1 MATPVDH
8 QRWMQHAC
16 ALALRGTGH
25 VSPNPRV
32 GAVIVRNDAVVA
44 EGWHQEYG
52 GLHAEAHALQQ
63 FDGITEGAVIYV
75 TLEPCSHQGKQ
86 PPCTS
91 ALLASGI
98 RSVVIGMSD
107 PNPLVSG
114 GGADVLRSNGI
125 EVIADICR
133 DECAWINRFF
143 TTWTTKQRAY
153 TIAKLATT
161 SDGCAAATTYD
172 GRWITSL
179 KSRERVHAL
188 RSEVDCVLTGIGT
201 VRADDPELTVR
212 LVPGRNPA
220 RAILDT
226 HCSLSAHS
234 ALVRSAR
241 GIPTYV
247 FCSREAST
255 SPNADVLRAH
265 GCMVVP
271 TQGDANNLDLHS
283 VMHLLA
289 EHGMTS
295 IMIEA
300 GPTVTAACMGAG
312 IVDELELHVGPGT
325 GDNTLR
331 WPSACIDPS
340 ETTYALHHETMCDGD
355 VHRIY
360 TKVSQ

>member
-1 MATPVDH
+1 
-8 QRWMQHAC
+8 
-16 ALALRGTGH
+16 
-25 VSPNPRV
+25 
-32 GAVIVRNDAVVA
+32 
-44 EGWHQEYG
+44 
-52 GLHAEAHALQQ
+52 LHAEAHALQQ

-75 TLEPCSHQGKQ
+75 TLEPCSHHGKQ
-86 PPCTS
+86 PPCTT
-91 ALLASGI
+91 AILASGI
-98 RSVVIGMSD
+98 RTVVIGMSD

-114 GGADVLRSNGI
+114 GGAHVLRSSGI
-125 EVIADICR
+125 EVITDICR
-133 DECAWINRFF
+133 DECLWINRFF
-143 TTWTTKQRAY
+143 TTWVTKQRAY
-153 TIAKLATT
+153 TIAKIATT

-226 HCSLSAHS
+226 NCTLTAN
-234 ALVRSAR
+234 AAIVRSAR

-247 FCSREAST
+247 ICSREAST

-265 GCMVVP
+265 GCQVVP
-271 TQGDANNLDLHS
+271 AQVAANNLDLHD

-289 EHGMTS
+289 QRGMTS

-300 GPTVTAACMGAG
+300 GPTVTSACMEAG
-312 IVDELELHVGPGT
+312 IIDEVELHVGPGT
-325 GDNTLR
+325 GDETLR
-331 WPSACIDPS
+331 WPSSCIEPPD
-340 ETTYALHHETMCDGD
+340 TAYKLHHETPCDGD

-360 TKVSQ
+360 TRVGQ

>member
-1 MATPVDH
+1 
-8 QRWMQHAC
+8 
-16 ALALRGTGH
+16 
-25 VSPNPRV
+25 
-32 GAVIVRNDAVVA
+32 
-44 EGWHQEYG
+44 
-52 GLHAEAHALQQ
+52 LHAEAHALQL

-75 TLEPCSHQGKQ
+75 TLEPCSHHGKQ
-86 PPCTS
+86 PPCTA
-91 ALLASGI
+91 ALIASGI
-98 RSVVIGMSD
+98 RTVVIGMSD

-114 GGADVLRSNGI
+114 GGANVLRSSGI
-125 EVIADICR
+125 EVITDICR
-133 DECAWINRFF
+133 DECLWINRFF
-143 TTWTTKQRAY
+143 TTWATKQRAY
-153 TIAKLATT
+153 TIAKIATT

-220 RAILDT
+220 HAILDT
-226 HCSLSAHS
+226 NCSLSAN
-234 ALVRSAR
+234 AAIVRSAR

-247 FCSREAST
+247 LCSREAST

-265 GCMVVP
+265 GCQVVP
-271 TQGDANNLDLHS
+271 AQVAANNLDLHD

-289 EHGMTS
+289 QRGMTS

-300 GPTVTAACMGAG
+300 GPTVTAACMEAG
-312 IVDELELHVGPGT
+312 IIDEVELHVGPGT
-325 GDNTLR
+325 GDETLR
-331 WPSACIDPS
+331 WPSSCIEPPD
-340 ETTYALHHETMCDGD
+340 TAYKLHHETPCDGD

-360 TKVSQ
+360 TRVGQ

>member
-1 MATPVDH
+1 MATPIDH

-32 GAVIVRNDAVVA
+32 GAVIVRNDTVIA

-52 GLHAEAHALQQ
+52 GLHAEAHALKQ

-75 TLEPCSHQGKQ
+75 TLEPCSHHGKQ

-98 RSVVIGMSD
+98 RTVVIGMSD

-114 GGADVLRSNGI
+114 GGANVLRSSGI
-125 EVIADICR
+125 KVITDVCR
-133 DECAWINRFF
+133 GECTWINRFF
-143 TTWTTKQRAY
+143 TTWVTKQRAY
-153 TIAKLATT
+153 TIAKIATT
-161 SDGCAAATTYD
+161 SDGCGAATTYD

-226 HCSLSAHS
+226 NCSLSAN
-234 ALVRSAR
+234 AAIVRSAG
-241 GIPTYV
+241 GIPTFV
-247 FCSREAST
+247 VCSREAST
-255 SPNADVLRAH
+255 SPNSDLLRAH
-265 GCMVVP
+265 GCQVLPAQVA
-271 TQGDANNLDLHS
+271 ANNLDLHD

-289 EHGMTS
+289 QRGMTS

-300 GPTVTAACMGAG
+300 GPTVTAACMEAG
-312 IVDELELHVGPGT
+312 IIDEVEVHVGPGT
-325 GDNTLR
+325 GDETLR
-331 WPSACIDPS
+331 WPSSCIEPPD
-340 ETTYALHHETMCDGD
+340 TAYQLHHETPCDGD

-360 TKVSQ
+360 TRVGQ

>member
-1 MATPVDH
+1 
-8 QRWMQHAC
+8 
-16 ALALRGTGH
+16 
-25 VSPNPRV
+25 
-32 GAVIVRNDAVVA
+32 VRNDTVIA

-52 GLHAEAHALQQ
+52 GLHAEAHALKQ

-75 TLEPCSHQGKQ
+75 TLEPCSHHGKQ

-98 RSVVIGMSD
+98 RTVVIGMSD

-114 GGADVLRSNGI
+114 GGANVLRSSGI
-125 EVIADICR
+125 KVITDVCR
-133 DECAWINRFF
+133 GECTWINRFF
-143 TTWTTKQRAY
+143 TTWVTKQRAY
-153 TIAKLATT
+153 TIAKIATT
-161 SDGCAAATTYD
+161 SDGCGAATTYD

-226 HCSLSAHS
+226 NCSLSAN
-234 ALVRSAR
+234 AAIVRSAG
-241 GIPTYV
+241 GIPTFV
-247 FCSREAST
+247 VCSREAST
-255 SPNADVLRAH
+255 SPNSDLLRAH
-265 GCMVVP
+265 GCQVLPAQVA
-271 TQGDANNLDLHS
+271 ANNLDLHD

-289 EHGMTS
+289 QRGMTS

-300 GPTVTAACMGAG
+300 GPTVTAACMEAG
-312 IVDELELHVGPGT
+312 IIDEVEVHVGPGT
-325 GDNTLR
+325 GDETLR
-331 WPSACIDPS
+331 WPSSCIEPPD
-340 ETTYALHHETMCDGD
+340 TAYQLHHETPCDGD

-360 TKVSQ
+360 TRVGQ

>member
-1 MATPVDH
+1 MATPIDH

-32 GAVIVRNDAVVA
+32 GAVIVRNDTVIA

-52 GLHAEAHALQQ
+52 GLHAEAHALKQ

-75 TLEPCSHQGKQ
+75 TLEPCSHHGRQ

-98 RSVVIGMSD
+98 RTVVIGMSD

-114 GGADVLRSNGI
+114 GGANVLRSSGI
-125 EVIADICR
+125 EVITDVCR
-133 DECAWINRFF
+133 DECTWINRFF
-143 TTWTTKQRAY
+143 TTWVTKQRAY
-153 TIAKLATT
+153 TIAKIATT
-161 SDGCAAATTYD
+161 SDGCAAATHYD

-179 KSRERVHAL
+179 KSRECVHAL

-226 HCSLSAHS
+226 NCSLSAN
-234 ALVRSAR
+234 AAIVRSAG
-241 GIPTYV
+241 GIPTFV
-247 FCSREAST
+247 VCSREAST
-255 SPNADVLRAH
+255 SPNADLLRAH
-265 GCMVVP
+265 GCQVLPAQVA
-271 TQGDANNLDLHS
+271 ANNLDLHD

-289 EHGMTS
+289 QRGMTS

-300 GPTVTAACMGAG
+300 GPTVTAACMEAG
-312 IVDELELHVGPGT
+312 IIDEVEVHVGPGT
-325 GDNTLR
+325 GDETLR
-331 WPSACIDPS
+331 WPSSCIEPPD
-340 ETTYALHHETMCDGD
+340 TAYQLHHETPCDGD
-355 VHRIY
+355 LHRIY
-360 TKVSQ
+360 TRVGQ

>member
-1 MATPVDH
+1 
-8 QRWMQHAC
+8 MQHAC

-32 GAVIVRNDAVVA
+32 GAVIVRNDTVIA

-52 GLHAEAHALQQ
+52 GLHAEAHALKQ

-75 TLEPCSHQGKQ
+75 TLEPCSHHGKQ

-98 RSVVIGMSD
+98 RTVVIGMSD

-114 GGADVLRSNGI
+114 GGANVLRSSGI
-125 EVIADICR
+125 KVITDVCR
-133 DECAWINRFF
+133 GECTWINRFF
-143 TTWTTKQRAY
+143 TTWVTKQRAY
-153 TIAKLATT
+153 TIAKIATT
-161 SDGCAAATTYD
+161 SDGCGAATTYD

-226 HCSLSAHS
+226 NCSLSAN
-234 ALVRSAR
+234 AAIVRSAG
-241 GIPTYV
+241 GIPTFV
-247 FCSREAST
+247 VCSREAST
-255 SPNADVLRAH
+255 SPNADLLRAH
-265 GCMVVP
+265 GCQVLPAQVA
-271 TQGDANNLDLHS
+271 ANNLDLHD

-289 EHGMTS
+289 QRGMTS

-300 GPTVTAACMGAG
+300 GPTVTAACMEAG
-312 IVDELELHVGPGT
+312 IIDEVEVHVGPGT
-325 GDNTLR
+325 GDETLR
-331 WPSACIDPS
+331 WPSSCIEPPD
-340 ETTYALHHETMCDGD
+340 TAYQLHHETPCDGD

-360 TKVSQ
+360 TRVGQ